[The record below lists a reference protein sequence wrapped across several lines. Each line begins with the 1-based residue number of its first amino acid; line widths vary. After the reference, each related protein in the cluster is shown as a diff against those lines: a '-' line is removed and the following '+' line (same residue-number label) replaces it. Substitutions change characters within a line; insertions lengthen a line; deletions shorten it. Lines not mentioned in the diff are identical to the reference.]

1 MNAIIRRLR
10 KLEEHVAP
18 KQDELDLTL
27 AGAFRERRC
36 RRLAQESGVP
46 YEQALREDLVERQAF
61 WADYV
66 GDGTIADTLRYA
78 RRRRF
83 ELSASPEKTAW
94 PSFPRAHAADNVR

>member
-18 KQDELDLTL
+18 KRDERDLEL
-27 AGAFRERRC
+27 AGALRERRC
-36 RRLAQESGVP
+36 RRLSRERGVA
-46 YEQALREDLVERQAF
+46 YEQVLGEHLAERQAF

-83 ELSASPEKTAW
+83 ELSASPKWRVGKTRH
-94 PSFPRAHAADNVR
+94 PK